1 MKTKLNGLAMTQ
13 IERRLDSLREIKG
26 KSIVPNGWI
35 KFIRKA
41 MGLSS
46 TDLAK
51 LADLSPR
58 TVTQAERR
66 EVEGKVSISTLKKM
80 AEAMECD
87 LVYSFVPRKSVRDT
101 IKSKAKEKAIKRL
114 EEAGLH
120 MKLEDQNAENN
131 IQDQI
136 EVLAQKFIDSGDVW

>member
-46 TDLAK
+46 TDLAR
-51 LADLSPR
+51 LSNLSPR

>member
-1 MKTKLNGLAMTQ
+1 MKSDLSDLAMAQ
-13 IERRLDSLREIKG
+13 IERRLTSIREVKA
-26 KSIVPNGWI
+26 KTIVPNGWI

-51 LADLSPR
+51 LSNLSPR

-66 EVEGKVSISTLKKM
+66 EVDGKVTLSTLKKM

-87 LVYSFVPRKSVRDT
+87 LVYSLVPKKSVKDT
-101 IKSKAKEKAIKRL
+101 IKNKAREKAIKRL

-120 MKLEDQNAENN
+120 MKIEGQEAENN

-136 EVLAQKFIDSGDVW
+136 EALAQKFIDNGDVW